1 MVTFVDRVTLH
12 LRAGGGGNGCV
23 SVKREKFK
31 PLAGP
36 DGGNGG
42 HGGDIVLVSD
52 PQITTLLGYHRSP
65 HRSSDTGGFG
75 MGDHRN
81 GFQGETLILPVP
93 VGTVVKDVDGV
104 ELVDFVEPGMEFVV
118 APGGQGG
125 LGNAA
130 LSSTKRKA
138 PGFALLGT
146 PGWEGDVLLELKTVA
161 DVALV
166 GYPSA
171 GKSSLIAAMS
181 AAKPKIADY
190 PFTTLHPNLGVV
202 EAGEVRYT
210 MADVPG
216 LIEGASEGK
225 GLGLE
230 FLRHVERCSA
240 LLHVLDCATLEP
252 GRDPISD
259 LDIILAEL
267 AAYPVPEGQTPLVE
281 RPQLIALNKID
292 VPEAREL
299 AEFLRPD
306 LEARGYKVFEIST
319 VSREGLRQLSFA
331 LSELVEES
339 RARAA
344 LEAAKPRIVLRPK
357 PVDDSKFTVTV
368 EGGTYGNLYRILG
381 AKPERWVQQTD
392 FNNEEAVGFLA
403 DRLAKLGVEEA
414 LFKAGAV
421 AGATVMI
428 GAGGGVVFDWEPTL
442 TSTAELLT
450 QPRGTDPRLDAS
462 HRPTRNQRRDEYFE
476 RMDAKAEARAELLR
490 ERAAGLWNDD
500 EGFEV
505 GSVPAGG
512 QQDEGVTTEDD
523 DR

>member
-1 MVTFVDRVTLH
+1 MATFVDQVTLH
-12 LRAGGGGNGCV
+12 LKAGDGGDGCV

-42 HGGDIVLVSD
+42 NGGDIFLVSD
-52 PQITTLLGYHRSP
+52 NSVTTLLGFHRAP
-65 HRSSDTGGFG
+65 HRKSDKGGPG

-81 GFQGETLILPVP
+81 GFNGETVELAVP
-93 VGTVVKDVDGV
+93 VGTVVKDADGN
-104 ELVDFVEPGMEFVV
+104 ELIDFAEPGMRYL
-118 APGGQGG
+118 AAAGGQGG

-130 LSSTKRKA
+130 LASTKRKA

-146 PGWEGDVLLELKTVA
+146 PGVDGDVYLELKVVA

-171 GKSSLIAAMS
+171 GKSSLVAALS

-202 EAGEVRYT
+202 QAGEVRYT
-210 MADVPG
+210 VADVPG

-259 LDIILAEL
+259 LDVILGEL
-267 AAYPVPEGQTPLVE
+267 AAYPVPEGQLPLLD

-292 VPEAREL
+292 VPEARDL
-299 AEFLRPD
+299 ADLVRPE
-306 LEARGYKVFEIST
+306 LEARGYRVFEISA
-319 VSREGLRQLSFA
+319 VSREGLRELSYA
-331 LSELVEES
+331 LAELVEQH
-339 RARAA
+339 RAELAA
-344 LEAAKPRIVLRPK
+344 QPVAPRIVLRPRAQNDAGF
-357 PVDDSKFTVTV
+357 VVRV
-368 EGGTYGNLYRILG
+368 EGGSGGNIYRVVG
-381 AKPERWVQQTD
+381 GKPERWVAQTN
-392 FNNEEAVGFLA
+392 FSNEEAIGYLA
-403 DRLAKLGVEEA
+403 ERLAKGGVEDA

-421 AGATVMI
+421 GGSTVII
-428 GAGGGVVFDWEPTL
+428 GPVEFDWEPTL
-442 TSTAELLT
+442 TSTAELIAA
-450 QPRGTDPRLDAS
+450 PRGTDPRLLQND
-462 HRPTRNQRRDEYFE
+462 RPTSKTRRQEYLD
-476 RMDAKAEARAELLR
+476 RMDAKAEARAELER
-490 ERAAGLWNDD
+490 EREAGLW
-500 EGFEV
+500 
-505 GSVPAGG
+505 
-512 QQDEGVTTEDD
+512 QDD
-523 DR
+523 DGFAIANAETDVAEDSTTND